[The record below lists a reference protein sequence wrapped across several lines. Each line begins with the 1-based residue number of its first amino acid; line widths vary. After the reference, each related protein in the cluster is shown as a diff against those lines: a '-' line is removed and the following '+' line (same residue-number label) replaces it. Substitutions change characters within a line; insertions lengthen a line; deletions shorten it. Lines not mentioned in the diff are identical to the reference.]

1 MDDNFTPPWFL
12 STRGIDAYRSQSNYV
27 VVDFETTNKLNGLA
41 CDPENRIVLACWT
54 VVREGVETHKHKF
67 GDEYELQE
75 LVEDI
80 NQADF
85 LIAHNAQFE
94 LAWLSRCGLDLRS
107 VLCYDTQVM
116 EWVIHGN
123 IRVPYNLN
131 DTAKRYGLDGKESL
145 VSKLIKAKVCPSNIP
160 RSWLLRYCEQDVA
173 LTHEL
178 FKLQSIELD
187 RLGLWHIA
195 LSRNITIPALVDI
208 HLNGLELDAE
218 EVFKEEAK
226 LRETINTIGERL
238 DEITGGINLNSTK
251 QLGIFLYETLGFA
264 ELRDRKGNV
273 LKTQGGARA
282 TSQDV
287 ILQLQATTEQQKE
300 FVELYK
306 EWNNANTLLS
316 KNIGFFSKVC
326 KHLDGKFYGL
336 LNHCRTK
343 THRLASSGI
352 ELLFKGDK
360 KPTKNQIQNLP
371 RQFKKLFTAH
381 DKDYEVLEAD
391 GAGMEF
397 RIATIL
403 GKDEQG
409 TFDIVNGTDVHAF
422 TRDTMNAAY
431 EKYALGIVID
441 RQEAKSSTFTPL
453 FFGMGKDEAEA
464 EYAQAFKKKYHQI
477 FSTQQDWVMEVA
489 DTKKL
494 VTPYGMIF
502 YWPYVEIYRNGY
514 VKYSTEI
521 VNIPIQ
527 GLATAEVIP
536 VALVHFWHRTAGMPI
551 EIWNSVHDSIVSRV
565 RKDYLDVAKFHSKLA
580 MTTDVYKF
588 FKNVYKFEF
597 TSCPL
602 GVGMKHGSHWGVS
615 KKEEIYDVWPDG
627 NERYTVEENK
637 EKKVI
642 YDTRITETEYA

>member
-1 MDDNFTPPWFL
+1 MNDDFHPPWFL
-12 STRGIDAYRSQSNYV
+12 GQAGIEVYKQAKNYV
-27 VVDFETTNKLNGLA
+27 VLDFETTNILNGLA
-41 CDPENRIVLACWT
+41 CSPDNRIVLACWT
-54 VVREGVETHKHKF
+54 VWKDGSEQRKYKF
-67 GDEYELQE
+67 GDEYELGE
-75 LVEDI
+75 LVDDI

-123 IRVPYNLN
+123 IQVPYNLN

-145 VSKLIKAKVCPSNIP
+145 VSKLIKAKVCPSTIP

-178 FKLQSIELD
+178 FKLQSKELD

-208 HLNGLELDAE
+208 HLNGLELDQEA
-218 EVFKEEAK
+218 VFKEEQK
-226 LRETINTIGERL
+226 LRETIETLGKRL

-251 QLGIFLYETLGFA
+251 QLGILLYETLGFA
-264 ELRDRKGNV
+264 ELRDRKGET
-273 LKTQGGARA
+273 LKTPGGARA
-282 TSQDV
+282 TAQDV
-287 ILQLQATTEQQKE
+287 IFQLQAETEQQKE
-300 FVELYK
+300 FIALYK

-316 KNIGFFSKVC
+316 KNIGFFAKVC
-326 KHLDGKFYGL
+326 TDLGGKFYGL

-352 ELLFKGDK
+352 ELVFKGDK

-371 RQFKKLFTAH
+371 RIFKKLFTAH
-381 DKDYEVLEAD
+381 DPDYEILEAD

-431 EKYALGIVID
+431 ERFKLGITID

-464 EYAQAFKKKYHQI
+464 EYAKAFKEKYHQI
-477 FSTQQDWVMEVA
+477 FTTQQQWVLEVA
-489 DTKKL
+489 ATKKL

-502 YWPYVEIYRNGY
+502 YWPHVEMYRNGY
-514 VKYSTEI
+514 IKYSTEI

-565 RKDYLDVAKFHSKLA
+565 RKDYMDVAKLHSKLA

-588 FKNVYKFEF
+588 FKEVYGFEF

-615 KKEEIYDVWPDG
+615 NKEEIYDVWVNG
-627 NERYTVEENK
+627 RERYTVEENK
-637 EKKVI
+637 EKKII
-642 YDTRITETEYA
+642 YDTGSSLPV